1 VVLVVIARKLLI
13 AHVATTAIGAAALW
27 WLVTPKSIWEAAV
40 DGITAAALA
49 AYAEIMG
56 IRFGL

>member
-1 VVLVVIARKLLI
+1 VLVVIARKLLI
-13 AHVATTAIGAAALW
+13 AHVATTVIGTAAFW
-27 WLVTPKSIWEAAV
+27 WFVTPGSILEATA

-49 AYAEIMG
+49 GYAEIMG

>member
-1 VVLVVIARKLLI
+1 VIARKLLI
-13 AHVATTAIGAAALW
+13 AHVATTVIGTAAFW
-27 WLVTPKSIWEAAV
+27 WFVTPESILEATV

-49 AYAEIMG
+49 GYAEIIG

>member
-1 VVLVVIARKLLI
+1 VLVVIARKLLL
-13 AHVATTAIGAAALW
+13 AHVTTTVIGTAALW
-27 WLVTPKSIWEAAV
+27 WFVTPESILEATV

-49 AYAEIMG
+49 GYADIMG